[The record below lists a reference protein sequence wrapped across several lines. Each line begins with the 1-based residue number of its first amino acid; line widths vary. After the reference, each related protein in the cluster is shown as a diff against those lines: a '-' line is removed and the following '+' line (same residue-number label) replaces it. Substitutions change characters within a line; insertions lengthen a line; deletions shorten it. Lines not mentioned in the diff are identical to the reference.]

1 VALPA
6 WLARTLQDIPAS
18 ATAAESEDDQDQDQ
32 SRHDLGQEMG
42 ARGTV
47 VVRAADSRLGEHQ
60 VGDDSTA
67 DASGNLSG
75 QVSGGQAPGQ
85 SPKAEQGQ
93 FPVSK

>member
-1 VALPA
+1 MVDCQS
-6 WLARTLQDIPAS
+6 T
-18 ATAAESEDDQDQDQ
+18 ESSGLEDFNEQVWQVLSERDPQAP

-67 DASGNLSG
+67 DATGNLSG

-93 FPVSK
+93 FPVSE